1 VSTRAVF
8 LEVDR
13 ECLELHRQWKVC
25 LEYCRR
31 GGLTLAA
38 YATDPAAAAGMV
50 DNGQAAVV
58 VAAVPGWRG
67 ADPECLKGK
76 IRYAR
81 GETAEQA
88 RDRQVTAA
96 LDLLERAQRTGDMG
110 AVAEALAVLRYGAV
124 PPPRPPRGNA
134 RTRPLNPADVDPT
147 KPVPWEAA

>member
-1 VSTRAVF
+1 MKPVVF

-13 ECLELHRQWKVC
+13 ECLDLHRQWKTC
-25 LEYCRR
+25 LDYCRR

-67 ADPECLKGK
+67 ADPECLKEK
-76 IRYAR
+76 IRYAV

-96 LDLLERAQRTGDMG
+96 LDLLERAQQTGDMT
-110 AVAEALAVLRYGAV
+110 AVTEALAVLRFGAA
-124 PPPRPPRGNA
+124 PPPRPAPGNG
-134 RTRPLNPADVDPT
+134 RTRPLDPRDSGDQ
-147 KPVPWEAA
+147 VPGEAA